1 MNVQAEDEKRVEGA
15 IWRPVLAMETKVM
28 EYRRWCGAVLCTA
41 VLHGAAIGWLIWTP
55 SYAENIPLP
64 PPALM
69 VTLAELLEAVNTE
82 QNDISA
88 DTTEAQASEEQV
100 EAEPPPPVEQSV
112 EPVVE
117 NEPQPAE
124 IPLPPPVKKTPPPP
138 KKPAPV
144 PKKTEKPAQEPAR
157 LQAQAASRAAT
168 EAKAQVTPSRQNAAP
183 QTNAGVQASP
193 QAVTTW
199 KSLVMAQLERNK
211 RYPASAQIRG
221 HQGIA
226 YVRFSLDATG
236 QVISAELAK
245 SSGFAELDKEVVALA
260 YRASPLPAPPDKKPI
275 TLTAPVA
282 FMKK

>member
-1 MNVQAEDEKRVEGA
+1 MLPPLV
-15 IWRPVLAMETKVM
+15 METKAM
-28 EYRRWCGAVLCTA
+28 EYWRWCGAVLCTA
-41 VLHGAAIGWLIWTP
+41 TLHGAVIGWLIWTP

-69 VTLAELLEAVNTE
+69 VTLAELPEAVNTE

-88 DTTEAQASEEQV
+88 DTTEAQTSDEQA
-100 EAEPPPPVEQSV
+100 EAEPPPAPPV

-117 NEPQPAE
+117 KEPQPAE
-124 IPLPPPVKKTPPPP
+124 IPLPPPVKTTPPPP
-138 KKPAPV
+138 KKPALV
-144 PKKTEKPAQEPAR
+144 AKKTEKPSQEPAR
-157 LQAQAASRAAT
+157 LQAQTASKAAT
-168 EAKAQVTPSRQNAAP
+168 EAKAQVTPSTQNAAP
-183 QTNAGVQASP
+183 QATAGVQASP
-193 QAVTTW
+193 QAVMTW

-211 RYPASAQIRG
+211 RYPSLSQSRG

-226 YVRFSLDATG
+226 YVRFSLDITG

-275 TLTAPVA
+275 TLTAPIA

>member
-1 MNVQAEDEKRVEGA
+1 MQTEDEKRAEGA
-15 IWRPVLAMETKVM
+15 IWRPVLAMETKAM

-41 VLHGAAIGWLIWTP
+41 ALHGAVIGWLIWTP
-55 SYAENIPLP
+55 SYAENISLP

-69 VTLAELLEAVNTE
+69 VTLAELPQAVNTE

-88 DTTEAQASEEQV
+88 ETTEAQASEEQA
-100 EAEPPPPVEQSV
+100 EAEPPPPVEEPV

-117 NEPQPAE
+117 KEPQPAE

-144 PKKTEKPAQEPAR
+144 PKKVEKPAEAPAR

-168 EAKAQVTPSRQNAAP
+168 EAKAQVTLSTQNAAP
-183 QTNAGVQASP
+183 QATAGVQASP
-193 QAVTTW
+193 QAVMTW
-199 KSLVMAQLERNK
+199 KSRVMAQLERNK
-211 RYPASAQIRG
+211 RYPSSAQLRG

-226 YVRFSLDATG
+226 FVRFSLDATG
-236 QVISAELAK
+236 NVISAELAK